1 MERAGLAAA
10 EVARSMLA
18 NRSGPVVILAGPGN
32 NGGDA
37 FVTARLLRSWFHDVV
52 VVFRGQQQRLPADA
66 RAAHAAYVDSGGG
79 TTYDLPQGRTALI
92 VDGLFGIGLRRP
104 PASEHAELIEWA
116 NRTDAPVLALD
127 VPSGVDAETGTAFA
141 PAIDADAT
149 ATFLALKPGLLTGDA
164 VDLCGDISVHSLGI
178 EIEASDSMGRRLEW
192 DALSAVL
199 PPPLRRTLRNVH
211 KGTFGTLAIV
221 GGAQGMVGAPL
232 LAGRAA
238 MKAGAGKVRIG
249 FVALERP
256 AVDMAAL
263 ELMLSDANA
272 MVTEG
277 DCLLI
282 GPGLGTDAVAV
293 DLLERALM
301 VDKPLIIDAD
311 ALNLI
316 AKHPALRTGVG
327 ARHAPT
333 LATPHPAEAARVLA
347 IETTQVESDRIYAAT
362 TLARELNASIVLKG
376 AGSVL
381 AYPDGGFDI
390 NSSGGPAL
398 ATAGTGDVLAGIVG
412 AFVAQRLDPKTAL
425 RYAVCLHGAA
435 ADALVAG
442 GIGPVGL
449 VASEL
454 ADSARALIAAA
465 ASRQRLGPLG

>member
-1 MERAGLAAA
+1 MPLSFASCLDGASPRLSVILRLPELRAIEHRHAKAPLMERAGLAAA

-92 VDGLFGIGLRRP
+92 VDGLIGIGLRRP

-127 VPSGVDAETGTAFA
+127 APSGVHAETGAAFA
-141 PAIDADAT
+141 PAIRADAT
-149 ATFLALKPGLLTGDA
+149 ATFLALKPGLLTGDG
-164 VDLCGDISVHSLGI
+164 VDLCGAISVHLLGV
-178 EIEASDSMGRRLEW
+178 EIDESSDSAGRRLEW
-192 DALSAVL
+192 RALSAAL
-199 PPPLRRTLRNVH
+199 PSALRRARRNVH

-221 GGAQGMVGAPL
+221 
-232 LAGRAA
+232 
-238 MKAGAGKVRIG
+238 
-249 FVALERP
+249 
-256 AVDMAAL
+256 
-263 ELMLSDANA
+263 
-272 MVTEG
+272 
-277 DCLLI
+277 
-282 GPGLGTDAVAV
+282 
-293 DLLERALM
+293 
-301 VDKPLIIDAD
+301 AD

-316 AKHPALRTGVG
+316 AKHPTLRTAVQS
-327 ARHAPT
+327 RQAPT
-333 LATPHPAEAARVLA
+333 LATPHPAEAARLLA
-347 IETTQVESDRIYAAT
+347 TDIAHVESDRLASAT
-362 TLARELNASIVLKG
+362 TLARELNASVVLKG

-390 NSSGGPAL
+390 NASGSPAL
-398 ATAGTGDVLAGIVG
+398 ATAGTGDVLAGLVG

-454 ADSARALIAAA
+454 ADSARTLIAAA
-465 ASRQRLGPLG
+465 ASRERLGPLG